1 MSIINIFHLLFVVP
15 LFLYIGL
22 SNKTQSVWVYWTLLL
37 LGSGVLILH
46 GNKVWKA
53 LPRPRW
59 VNLFHMLVV
68 APLLIIIGTYGK
80 YTPSLIYPAFTLL
93 GLSALGY
100 HGLHLM

>member
-1 MSIINIFHLLFVVP
+1 
-15 LFLYIGL
+15 
-22 SNKTQSVWVYWTLLL
+22 
-37 LGSGVLILH
+37 
-46 GNKVWKA
+46 VWKA